1 MKKFIFLLLILVCLV
16 SCNDNGVSND
26 EKRQELTDPQDSG
39 TEKSFTILGKWY
51 LTNDLND
58 ESKFY
63 NFTTESEVWYSRWQE
78 VNNYPNLTGYVNKVG
93 KYEIDLENLTLK
105 IMFPVS
111 GQTSLVY
118 TTHDYKIEEYSQTHL
133 KMSNSSDNLVYW
145 YRH

>member
-1 MKKFIFLLLILVCLV
+1 M
-16 SCNDNGVSND
+16 
-26 EKRQELTDPQDSG
+26 
-39 TEKSFTILGKWY
+39 
-51 LTNDLND
+51 TNDLND